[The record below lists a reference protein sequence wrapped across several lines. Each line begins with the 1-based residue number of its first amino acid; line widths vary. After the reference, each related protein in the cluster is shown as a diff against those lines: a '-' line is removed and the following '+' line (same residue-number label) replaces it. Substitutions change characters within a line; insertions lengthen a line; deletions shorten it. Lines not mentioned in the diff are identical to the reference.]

1 MKTKATSPAKTGV
14 LIRVIRGAQKVLFVP
29 DEIVKLSYP
38 VDEKV
43 IDSCLELLAA
53 GRPLSEIMSEAR
65 RLAAVSQQHP
75 ASLHLKIV
83 ENAKPTAE
91 ITAMPFTAAPE
102 HARSKFLMP
111 MIIAGAALLGGLGG
125 TAATAYLTR
134 TAPVTAT
141 AHTATPTPES
151 SLSIALSPTANAEP
165 QPPAVA
171 AVAADEIKSTD
182 IKALIERGSRF
193 VGSGDLGTARRLYAR
208 AAEAGD
214 PQAAIYLGETY
225 DPAFLK
231 RARFGR
237 SARGHLDSAVYWY
250 RRARDLGSTE
260 AEEMLKRVIK
270 SSAD

>member
-1 MKTKATSPAKTGV
+1 M
-14 LIRVIRGAQKVLFVP
+14 P
-29 DEIVKLSYP
+29 DEIVKLSNP
-38 VDEKV
+38 VDDKV

-65 RLAAVSQQHP
+65 RLAAVSQEHP
-75 ASLHLKIV
+75 ASLQLTV
-83 ENAKPTAE
+83 EDARPTAE
-91 ITAMPFTAAPE
+91 IARMPRTSVPE

-125 TAATAYLTR
+125 TAATAYFTR
-134 TAPVTAT
+134 TVPVTILDRAE
-141 AHTATPTPES
+141 APIAES
-151 SLSIALSPTANAEP
+151 SLGIALSPTANAER
-165 QPPAVA
+165 QSSATA
-171 AVAADEIKSTD
+171 AAEIKSTE
-182 IKALIERGSRF
+182 IRALIERGSMF

-214 PQAAIYLGETY
+214 SQAATYLGETY

-237 SARGHLDSAVYWY
+237 SARGHLDTALYWY

-260 AEEMLKRVIK
+260 AEEMLKHVEK
-270 SSAD
+270 SSAN